1 VSKSASKKSQILGK
15 DLPIPRLVHDSAA
28 EERVYSFGPFHLDT
42 AERVLAKD
50 GAAVSLTPKSFD
62 ILLLL
67 VENRGRLVTKDQLMT
82 AIWPDTFVE
91 EKTLAQNIFTLRK
104 VLSPEKSGEQ
114 YIETVP
120 KHGYR
125 FGTAV
130 EGVSRREYW
139 RGPAASSFPASSDAS
154 DGSGCSE
161 GGEVGAAA
169 SAITVETGD
178 EVKPNLNQQAAAFK
192 LSPDSIRV
200 PTVMEPD
207 REASAAAGSA
217 ARPFRRPAKLWL
229 TLVIPIVAVVLVGGL
244 VAGTFS
250 LRDRGDLAKSA
261 FQKINIARL
270 TNDANVSA
278 LALSTDGKYVAYA
291 TTRGDNQALFV
302 RQVDTTSA
310 VQVVPPAPVAYRGI
324 TFSRDGT
331 WVYYVTV
338 RKDSLA
344 GTLYRVSLLGGT
356 SQQVLQES
364 VDSRIEFS
372 PDARQMAYVH
382 WTDRSHTAL
391 TVRNV
396 DGTGERQLAILDS
409 EEGFSIAGPTW
420 SPDGK
425 TILIPTQSY
434 NGGQPYA
441 SVVAI
446 SVADGAARK
455 LLAGRWNWIGQMT
468 WLADGS
474 GIVLTAWNKDSEVT
488 SDQIW
493 LMSYPG
499 AETRRLTSDVNG
511 YFGMGVSSDA
521 RIIAASDATPA
532 KNLWVA
538 PGADWTQALKI
549 TNGSGDVYSERFGIA
564 WTPDGRI
571 IYATRQSG
579 NPDIWMMEADGTRAL
594 QLTFD
599 AGADTQPLVSP
610 DGRYI
615 VFVSSRSEKN
625 QLWRMNVDGSNP
637 LLLTNTEGVQSPS
650 VSRDGQW
657 IVYAGSA
664 QGKPSVWSVPIG
676 GGDAIRLTQY
686 AAFMPAVSPDGKLI
700 ACILSNEAPGP
711 GQLSLLSAT
720 DGQVVKQFSAKVPRS
735 TPALRWSP
743 DGRSLTYVVTQ
754 QGVSNIWS
762 QPVDGGAP
770 KALTDWK
777 ADLIYRF
784 DWSRDGRL
792 VCERGTTTSEV
803 LLIRDAGK

>member
-1 VSKSASKKSQILGK
+1 MSKVVSKKSQILGK
-15 DLPIPRLVHDSAA
+15 DLPPPRLVHDRTV
-28 EERVYSFGPFHLDT
+28 EERVFSFGPFHLDT
-42 AERVLAKD
+42 ADRVLAKD
-50 GAAVSLTPKSFD
+50 GVAVPLTPKAFD

-125 FGTAV
+125 FHAPV
-130 EGVSRREYW
+130 EGVSSREYW
-139 RGPAASSFPASSDAS
+139 RKPARPRFPPGGEGSEASDANQ
-154 DGSGCSE
+154 
-161 GGEVGAAA
+161 GGDVGAPA
-169 SAITVETGD
+169 SAITIEAGD
-178 EVKPNLNQQAAAFK
+178 DLKPNLHSQSAAFR
-192 LSPDSIRV
+192 LSSDSSRV
-200 PTVMEPD
+200 ATD
-207 REASAAAGSA
+207 TEASTEAWSA
-217 ARPFRRPAKLWL
+217 VRPIHRRTKLRL
-229 TLVIPIVAVVLVGGL
+229 TLVVSLVAVVLV
-244 VAGTFS
+244 AGFS
-250 LRDRGDLAKSA
+250 AGRFILRGRGALATSA

-270 TNDANVSA
+270 TNDANVAA
-278 LALSTDGKYVAYA
+278 LALSKDGKYVAYA
-291 TTRGDNQALFV
+291 ATRGDTQALFV
-302 RQVDTTSA
+302 RQVDTTRA
-310 VQVVPPAPVAYRGI
+310 VQVVPPAPVGYRGI

-338 RKDSLA
+338 GKDSLA

-356 SQQVLQES
+356 SQQVLHES

-372 PDARQMAYVH
+372 PDAKQMAFVH

-391 TVRNV
+391 KISNV

-409 EEGFSIAGPTW
+409 EEGFSIDGPAW
-420 SPDGK
+420 SPDGR

-434 NGGQPYA
+434 NGRQPYA

-446 SVADGAARK
+446 NVADGTTRK
-455 LLAGRWNWIGQMT
+455 LLAGRWSWIGQMT
-468 WLADGS
+468 WLEDGS
-474 GIVLTAWNKDSEVT
+474 GIVLTAWNKDSEIM

-493 LMSYPG
+493 LMAYPG
-499 AETRRLTSDVNG
+499 GETRRVTSDVNG
-511 YFGMGVSSDA
+511 YFGVGVSSDT
-521 RIIAASDATPA
+521 RIIAASDSTPA

-538 PGADWTQALKI
+538 PGGDWTQARKI
-549 TNGSGDVYSERFGIA
+549 TNGSGDVYSERFGIT
-564 WTPDGRI
+564 WTPTGRI

-579 NPDIWMMEADGTRAL
+579 NPDVWMMEADGTRAL

-599 AGADTQPLVSP
+599 AGADTEPVVSP

-615 VFVSSRSEKN
+615 VFVSSRSGKN
-625 QLWRMNVDGSNP
+625 QLWRMNSDGSNP

-650 VSRDGQW
+650 ISRDGQRV
-657 IVYAGSA
+657 IYAGAA

-676 GGDAIRLTQY
+676 GGEAIRLTQD

-700 ACILSNEAPGP
+700 ACLLRSDAPGP
-711 GQLSLLSAT
+711 AQLSLISAT
-720 DGQVVKQFSAKVPRS
+720 DGRVVKQFSAKVPRG

-777 ADLIYRF
+777 ADRIYRF

-792 VCERGTTTSEV
+792 VCERGNTTSEV
-803 LLIRDAGK
+803 LLIRDAGSK